1 VLGRSDEEAEVRADE
16 EAEDSEGDERVW
28 KFRHGTQ
35 NAECRMQNEE

>member
-28 KFRHGTQ
+28 EFG
-35 NAECRMQNEE
+35 